1 MYIYVLHNLT
11 VWFSSFSK
19 WIDLKTNFWGES
31 NVIYFKFAK
40 LCNMYRVYCVHYSS
54 NEPEFEMKNHNFVDK
69 VLQGNSFLNE
79 YELLAIFKTTV
90 NYWN

>member
-31 NVIYFKFAK
+31 NVIYFKFD
-40 LCNMYRVYCVHYSS
+40 S
-54 NEPEFEMKNHNFVDK
+54 
-69 VLQGNSFLNE
+69 E
-79 YELLAIFKTTV
+79 YYHDPIMWQQHDINNQIRQLI
-90 NYWN
+90 WNWHEIT